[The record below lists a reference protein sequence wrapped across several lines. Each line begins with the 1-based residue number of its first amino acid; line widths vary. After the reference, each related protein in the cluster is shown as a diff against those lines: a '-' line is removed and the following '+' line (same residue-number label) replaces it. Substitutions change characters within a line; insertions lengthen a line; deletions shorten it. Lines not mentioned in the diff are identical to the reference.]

1 MRVAL
6 VGDEYPPVTGGAAVY
21 ARELAYHLSR
31 LGVEAVVFTREG
43 AEEGEGVEVREL
55 RGFGLFHRS
64 LSPFLFGELR
74 RELRSGGFSV
84 VHGTDMY
91 SSLSLAAVRFAR
103 EAGLPSVVT
112 CHSIHHSSGLWR
124 AVHLPLTLS
133 LRRAD
138 RVIAVSGASRDFCS
152 SLGVPEER
160 VEVVPNGVDP
170 SLFHGGVDGRGFRR
184 RLGVGEGGRLVATA
198 IRLVRRKGPYL
209 LLQAFAELAEE
220 FPGLRLVVAGEGPE
234 EEGMRRRVEEEG
246 LDGRVKLVGRLS
258 HRGVAGLMAGADLF
272 VLPSS
277 VEAFGLVAVE
287 AMAVGTPVVCPRA
300 GGILEFGRDGY
311 NCLMFEP
318 GDPSSLREA
327 MARLLSDG
335 RLARTLRRGGLRTA
349 RRFTW
354 ERTARLTLRI
364 YEEIA

>member
-6 VGDEYPPVTGGAAVY
+6 VGDEYSPVTGGAAVY
-21 ARELAYHLSR
+21 ARELASHLSR
-31 LGVEAVVFTREG
+31 LGVEVVVFTREG
-43 AEEGEGVEVREL
+43 AEEGGGVEVREL
-55 RGFGLFHRS
+55 RGFGILHRS
-64 LSPFLFGELR
+64 LSPFLFRELR
-74 RELRSGGFSV
+74 RQLRSGGFSV

-91 SSLSLAAVRFAR
+91 SPLSLAAVRFAR
-103 EAGLPSVVT
+103 DLGLPSVVT
-112 CHSIHHSSGLWR
+112 CHSVHHSSGLWR
-124 AVHLPLTLS
+124 AVHLPLTFS

-160 VEVVPNGVDP
+160 MEVVPNGVDL
-170 SLFHGGVDGRGFRR
+170 SLFHEGVDGGEFRR
-184 RLGVGEGGRLVATA
+184 RLGVGEGEKLVVTA
-198 IRLVRRKGPYL
+198 IRLVKRKGPYL
-209 LLQAFAELAEE
+209 LLRAFSELAEE
-220 FPGLRLVVAGEGPE
+220 FPELRLVVAGEGPE
-234 EEGMRRRVEEEG
+234 EEGMRRRAEEEG
-246 LDGRVKLVGRLS
+246 LEGRVEFLGRLP
-258 HRGVAGLMAGADLF
+258 HERVAGLMAGADLF

-287 AMAVGTPVVCPRA
+287 AMAVGTPLVCPRT

-318 GDPSSLREA
+318 GNPSSLREA

-335 RLARTLRRGGLRTA
+335 NLARTLRRGGLRTA

-354 ERTARLTLRI
+354 ERTARLTLRV
-364 YEEIA
+364 YQEIA

>member
-21 ARELAYHLSR
+21 ARELALHLSR
-31 LGVEAVVFTREG
+31 LGVEVVVFTRQG
-43 AEEGEGVEVREL
+43 AEGEGVEVREL

-64 LSPFLFGELR
+64 LSPRLFGELR

-91 SSLSLAAVRFAR
+91 SPLSLAAVRFAR
-103 EAGLPSVVT
+103 GAGLPSVVT
-112 CHSIHHSSGLWR
+112 CHSVHHSSGLWR
-124 AVHLPLTLS
+124 AVHLPLTLL

-138 RVIAVSGASRDFCS
+138 RVIAVSGASKEFCC
-152 SLGVPEER
+152 SLGVPGER

-170 SLFHGGVDGRGFRR
+170 SLFHRGVDGRGFRR
-184 RLGVGEGGRLVATA
+184 RLGVGEGERLVATA
-198 IRLVRRKGPYL
+198 IRLVRRKGPHL
-209 LLQAFAELAEE
+209 LLRAFSELAGE
-220 FPGLRLVVAGEGPE
+220 FPGLRLAVAGEGPE
-234 EEGMRRRVEEEG
+234 EGELRRRVEEEG
-246 LDGRVKLVGRLS
+246 LDGRVLLLGRLP
-258 HRGVAGLMAGADLF
+258 HGEVAGLMAGADLF

-277 VEAFGLVAVE
+277 VEAFGLAAVE

-335 RLARTLRRGGLRTA
+335 RLARTLRLGGLRTA

-354 ERTARLTLRI
+354 ERTARLTLRV
-364 YEEIA
+364 YRGIA